1 MSESWESKLPD
12 SDMQAVPKALVRAAE
27 RAREIAR
34 LTNTPFV
41 VVRNGVRVEERI
53 DETTDEPI
61 ENFKE
66 LLEQMPEVGTD
77 EDFERS
83 DDPGRPVIL

>member
-12 SDMQAVPKALVRAAE
+12 SDMQAVPKALVRAAK

-41 VVRNGVRVEERI
+41 VVRNGVGVEERV
-53 DETTDEPI
+53 DETTDPGGSLR
-61 ENFKE
+61 E
-66 LLEQMPEVGTD
+66 LLG
-77 EDFERS
+77 
-83 DDPGRPVIL
+83 